1 MTFPIL
7 AASNAPWAGTG
18 YGQQIAQLSRL
29 LVEDGYELTLAANYG
44 LQGSRMEWEGIPVLP
59 PGFDVW
65 GNDTIGGHART
76 VFDGRRGWVLTLFD
90 VWVAKGPSWKEMNV
104 ASWVPVDHIPTPP
117 KVVEF
122 FQVTG
127 AVPIAMSL
135 FGAKQ
140 LGKSGLEPLYA
151 PHGID
156 TDVFRPGVRDIAG
169 MPARDALGVP
179 ADAHVTLMVAA
190 NKGVYPPRKA
200 FPNAL
205 LGFAQ
210 FARKHDDAVL
220 VLHTERYG
228 MAEGMQ
234 LDRLVE
240 ACGIPEDRVVFT
252 DQYAYRMGLPP
263 EMLAG
268 VYNAADVLLAPSMG
282 EGFGIP
288 VIEAQACGLPVIVSD
303 FSAQPELV
311 GSGWLVD
318 GLPFW
323 DEAQAAWLHY
333 PNPYTIADCL
343 EDSYAGGGSS
353 DDARAKALQYDH
365 RYVFDTYWRPVL
377 AELARRITV
386 PVVEVE
392 PVNVGVL

>member
-1 MTFPIL
+1 MTFPL
-7 AASNAPWAGTG
+7 LLTGNAPHVGTG
-18 YGQQIAQLSRL
+18 YGQQVAQLSRL
-29 LVEDGYELTLAANYG
+29 LVADGYDLTLAANYG
-44 LQGSRMEWEGIPVLP
+44 LQGASIEWEGVTVLP

-76 VFDGRRGWVLTLFD
+76 VFAGRRGWVLTLFD

-117 KVVEF
+117 KVVDF
-122 FQVTG
+122 FRTTD

-135 FGAKQ
+135 FGASQ
-140 LGKSGLEPLYA
+140 LAKSGLQPLYA

-156 TDVFRPGVRDIAG
+156 TDVFRPGVADVGG
-169 MPARDALGVP
+169 MATREALGVP
-179 ADAHVTLMVAA
+179 EDAHVTLMVAA
-190 NKGVYPPRKA
+190 NKGQYPPRKA

-205 LGFAQ
+205 LGFSQ
-210 FARKHDDAVL
+210 FARRHDDAVL
-220 VLHTERYG
+220 VMHTERYG
-228 MAEGMQ
+228 MADGVN
-234 LDRLVE
+234 LDRLIE

-263 EMLAG
+263 VAMAAIF
-268 VYNAADVLLAPSMG
+268 NAADCVLAPSMG

-288 VIEAQACGLPVIVSD
+288 VIEAQACGIPVIVSD

-323 DEAQAAWLHY
+323 DEAQGAWLHF
-333 PNPYTIADCL
+333 PNPHTISDCL
-343 EDSYAGGGSS
+343 EESYNGGGSAES
-353 DDARAKALQYDH
+353 ARAKALRYDH
-365 RYVFDTYWRPVL
+365 REVYDEYWRPVL
-377 AELARRITV
+377 AELERRIVV
-386 PVVEVE
+386 PEVHVD
-392 PVNVGVL
+392 PINVGVL